1 MSIVAYGRNYVPVV
15 LTALFLYWPY
25 ERPKNFYTKTFA
37 TGFMVYLQENLTDE
51 LVNLI
56 QMNEARKQKK
66 LEELTF
72 KLSMDPEVVAQ
83 REAEAAAKLK
93 VSLKIFLNIK
103 DWKNIQW
110 VF

>member
-1 MSIVAYGRNYVPVV
+1 M
-15 LTALFLYWPY
+15 
-25 ERPKNFYTKTFA
+25 
-37 TGFMVYLQENLTDE
+37 TDE

-93 VSLKIFLNIK
+93 VSLKILLNIK

>member
-1 MSIVAYGRNYVPVV
+1 M
-15 LTALFLYWPY
+15 
-25 ERPKNFYTKTFA
+25 
-37 TGFMVYLQENLTDE
+37 
-51 LVNLI
+51 NLI

-93 VSLKIFLNIK
+93 VSLKIMSNFKARMIYQMLKRNQI
-103 DWKNIQW
+103 
-110 VF
+110 